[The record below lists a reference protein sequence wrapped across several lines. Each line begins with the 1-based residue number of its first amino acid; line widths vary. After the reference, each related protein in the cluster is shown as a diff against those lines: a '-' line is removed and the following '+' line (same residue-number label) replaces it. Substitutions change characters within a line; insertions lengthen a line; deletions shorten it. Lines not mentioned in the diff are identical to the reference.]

1 MQPDQ
6 VRGKLCI
13 SVDLEVEK
21 NNPLL
26 SKINWTH
33 FRAKLDVNREV
44 QEATQADVTAVAAY
58 NLYHGHI
65 RQAREQIGGRGILFD
80 IHGQVCKR
88 LSY

>member
-1 MQPDQ
+1 M
-6 VRGKLCI
+6 
-13 SVDLEVEK
+13 VDLEVEK

-33 FRAKLDVNREV
+33 FRAKLDANREV

-80 IHGQVCKR
+80 IHGQVCKS

>member
-1 MQPDQ
+1 MY
-6 VRGKLCI
+6 
-13 SVDLEVEK
+13 
-21 NNPLL
+21 
-26 SKINWTH
+26 

-80 IHGQVCKR
+80 IHGQVC
-88 LSY
+88 